1 MQEETVWDTEAT
13 RVSKY
18 YRAPSAGSSD
28 SKVKVYHLRPAP
40 GQFIAQISGQTEEE
54 ACRYAETRMNVQNN
68 YVSLG
73 AWGGYIIVG
82 FDHSV
87 YNKPDV
93 SSNGGYDFAIIGN
106 PFDGSSEPG
115 IVYVMQDENGD
126 GLPNDTWYELR
137 GSETGKAETYQHY
150 VRVILNLI
158 DLNQS
163 LIRNAKVSK
172 LCCSCDNIYH
182 TAALYCNL
190 ASETIS
196 CVNDLLY
203 AVYIGCK
210 SGNNDSVCLIF
221 IEKIIK
227 HMSHRTFRHGK
238 SGSLCISTVTHQCQ
252 YSLSSNLCK
261 TLQINGISEYRSII
275 YFKVAGMHYDACR
288 RIDCKCRC
296 ILGLSSSHAE
306 F

>member
-1 MQEETVWDTEAT
+1 MSVFTMNRDCIFRFYQRIDQLDFFLAGMSGNMDILEDNLCSLHGKLIDNLGHRFLISRNRIGTE
-13 RVSKY
+13 
-18 YRAPSAGSSD
+18 
-28 SKVKVYHLRPAP
+28 
-40 GQFIAQISGQTEEE
+40 
-54 ACRYAETRMNVQNN
+54 NN
-68 YVSLG
+68 S
-73 AWGGYIIVG
+73 IVR
-82 FDHSV
+82 FNH
-87 YNKPDV
+87 YFLMDV
-93 SSNGGYDFAIIGN
+93 CSH
-106 PFDGSSEPG
+106 
-115 IVYVMQDENGD
+115 
-126 GLPNDTWYELR
+126 
-137 GSETGKAETYQHY
+137 TGKSCHRFTLTSCCDQYY
-150 VRVILNLI
+150 LFIRVILNLI

-227 HMSHRTFRHGK
+227 YMSHRTFRHGK

-288 RIDCKCRC
+288 RIDRKCRC
-296 ILGLSSSHAE
+296 ILDTMVCLDK
-306 F
+306 FN